1 MIFSDHL
8 YPLQRTLGKKTK
20 TVEGEIVTLNLCTE
34 ISRRCKL
41 SQSFAWLPTR
51 KNWSCSCFS
60 RSVVSNSCDPVDWPP
75 LSMVFPRQ
83 EYWNGLLGLPFPS
96 PGDLANPGIEP
107 TSPALQADSL
117 PLSHQQSPR
126 AGEDPANQLET
137 NTQKLRKNSF
147 KLV

>member
-1 MIFSDHL
+1 M
-8 YPLQRTLGKKTK
+8 
-20 TVEGEIVTLNLCTE
+20 
-34 ISRRCKL
+34 
-41 SQSFAWLPTR
+41 
-51 KNWSCSCFS
+51 
-60 RSVVSNSCDPVDWPP
+60 DWPL

-83 EYWNGLLGLPFPS
+83 QYWNGLLGLPFPS

-107 TSPALQADSL
+107 ESPALQADSL
-117 PLSHQQSPR
+117 SLSHQQSPR